1 MEYDKIFAQ
10 IQTDS
15 RTIQLTD
22 NENIIFNKLYEQK
35 KVLKSDLLNCV
46 SAKRFKLFSEN
57 SIRVT
62 IARINRKIKG
72 IGEIQSI
79 HKIGYELTIF

>member
-10 IQTDS
+10 IRTDS

-22 NENIIFNKLYEQK
+22 NENIIFNKLYEQR

-57 SIRVT
+57 SIRTT
-62 IARINRKIKG
+62 ISRINRKIKG
-72 IGEIQSI
+72 IGEIHNI

>member
-22 NENIIFNKLYEQK
+22 NENIIFNKLYEQR

-72 IGEIQSI
+72 IGEIHSI